1 MDLWIDTE
9 TYSPIALRNGTARYA
24 TQADVMIVTW
34 AVDDGPE
41 NCWDVT
47 SGRPMPS
54 DLYDAVMLCDR
65 ILAHN
70 AYFDRTLLEHTDWW
84 PKEFAPLE
92 KWRCVMAQLLS
103 HGLPGSLDLAC
114 KIFDIDTAASKVDG
128 KEYINLFCKPQGKK
142 KTRNTSKTHP
152 DKWREFMDYAKRDIV
167 AMRAVSKKCPK
178 WNSTPFERDLW
189 HLDQRINS
197 RGFAVDVELAHSA
210 IFMTTNA
217 KHELAQRTEEIT
229 GGAVASTT
237 QRDRLL
243 QFLLN
248 EYNVNLPDLKAA
260 TIEARLEDP
269 ELPEFAKE
277 LLRIRLQASK
287 SSTSKYKRVAETEVG
302 GRLYGTLQFAGANRT
317 QRWAGRIFQPQNLP
331 RLITQLIAEHFG
343 HTEDEFGK
351 LKKSEQKAKISEYL
365 ESGIGA
371 LKRHDADL
379 LFTNVMGLASNV
391 IRGIIVAPK
400 GKKLVIS
407 DLANIEGRKLAWL
420 ADEDWKLDAFRAFDA
435 GIGADLYRIAYARA
449 FGIRPEDVTEDQRQI
464 GKVMELA
471 LGYQG
476 GVGAFVSMVATYGI
490 DLEEL
495 ARKAWDTIPASILRD
510 AEAAWA
516 RAVSKRKT
524 LGLDR
529 KIWVVCTAL
538 TWMWRNAHPGTVAL
552 WNECEVAA
560 RNAILNP
567 NTPFP
572 VNGGKIIFDRR
583 GNWLRIRLP
592 SGRYLSY
599 PDPKLD
605 GNALHYA
612 AVSVYTK
619 SWQRVYTYGGKIVEN
634 IDQASSRDKMAYG
647 MVQAAREDY
656 RTVLTVHDEL
666 VTEQPDV
673 ERFNHADLSR
683 ILASNDPWNAGL
695 PLAAKG
701 FETYRYRK
709 D

>member
-24 TQADVMIVTW
+24 TMADVMIVTW
-34 AVDDGPE
+34 AVDDGE
-41 NCWDVT
+41 AHCWDVT

-54 DLYDAVMLCDR
+54 SLYESVMLCDR

-84 PKEFAPLE
+84 PREFAPLS

-103 HGLPGSLDLAC
+103 HGLPGSLGLAC
-114 KIFDIDTAASKVDG
+114 KIFQIPQESSKMDG
-128 KEYINLFCKPQGKK
+128 KKYMNLFCKPQGKK
-142 KTRNTSKTHP
+142 KVRNGRDTHP
-152 DKWREFMDYAKRDIV
+152 TEWREFLQYATLDIV
-167 AMRAVSKKCPK
+167 AMRAVSKACPK

-189 HLDQRINS
+189 HLDQTINS
-197 RGFAVDVELAHSA
+197 RGFAVDVELAHAA

-217 KHELAQRTEEIT
+217 KHELAQRTEELT
-229 GGAVASTT
+229 NGAVESTT
-237 QRDRLL
+237 QRNKLL
-243 QFLLN
+243 QFLLT
-248 EYNVNLPDLKAA
+248 EYGVALPDLKAK
-260 TIEARLEDP
+260 TIEDRLDDP
-269 ELPEFAKE
+269 ELPEFVKE
-277 LLRIRLQASK
+277 LLRIRLMASK

-302 GRLYGTLQFAGANRT
+302 GRLYGTLQFAAANRT
-317 QRWAGRIFQPQNLP
+317 GRWGGRIFQPQNLM
-331 RLITQLIAEHFG
+331 RLVTELVREHFNLP
-343 HTEDEFGK
+343 DLK
-351 LKKSEQKAKISEYL
+351 SVKKSHIIEYL
-365 ESGIGA
+365 ETGIAA

-379 LFTNVMGLASNV
+379 LFSNVMGLAANAMRGV
-391 IRGIIVAPK
+391 IIAPK

-420 ADEDWKLDAFRAFDA
+420 ADEEWKLEAFRKFDA

-449 FGIRPEDVTEDQRQI
+449 FGIRPEDVTDDQRQI

-490 DLEEL
+490 DLDEL
-495 ARKAWDTIPASILRD
+495 AAKAWETIPAATLRE

-524 LGLDR
+524 LGLR
-529 KIWVVCTAL
+529 REVWVVCTAL
-538 TWMWRNAHPGTVAL
+538 TWLWRNAHPNTVTL
-552 WNECEVAA
+552 WEACEVAA
-560 RNAILNP
+560 RHAILNP
-567 NTPFP
+567 GVEFP
-572 VNGGKIIFDRR
+572 VSGGKMVFDRR

-599 PDPKLD
+599 PDPKID
-605 GNALHYA
+605 GNAIHYA

-619 SWQRVYTYGGKIVEN
+619 SWQRVYTYGGKIVEK
-634 IDQASSRDKMAYG
+634 IDQASSRDKMAWG
-647 MVQAAREDY
+647 MVRAEQAGY
-656 RTVLTVHDEL
+656 PLVLTVHDEL
-666 VTEQPDV
+666 VAETKDEP
-673 ERFNHADLSR
+673 RFNHMELSK
-683 ILASNDPWNAGL
+683 ILATNDPWNVGL

>member
-24 TQADVMIVTW
+24 TMAEVMIVTW
-34 AVDDGPE
+34 AVDDGAVH
-41 NCWDVT
+41 CWDVA

-54 DLYDAVMLCDR
+54 SLYEAVMLCDR
-65 ILAHN
+65 IIAHN

-92 KWRCVMAQLLS
+92 KWRCVMVQLLS
-103 HGLPGSLDLAC
+103 HGLPGSLGLAC
-114 KIFDIDTAASKVDG
+114 KIFQVDQASSKLDG
-128 KEYINLFCKPQGKK
+128 NGFINLFCKPQGRKK
-142 KTRNTSKTHP
+142 NSRATSMTHP
-152 DKWREFMDYAKRDIV
+152 DEWRGFLNYAQLDIV
-167 AMRAVSKKCPK
+167 AMRAVSNACPK

-189 HLDQRINS
+189 HEDQRINS
-197 RGFAVDVELAHSA
+197 RGFAVDVELAAAA

-217 KHELAQRTEEIT
+217 KHELAQMTEALT
-229 GGAVASTT
+229 NGAVESTT
-237 QRDRLL
+237 QRNRLL
-243 QFLLN
+243 QYLLN
-248 EYNVNLPDLKAA
+248 EYGVTLPDLKAK

-269 ELPEFAKE
+269 ELPEHVKT
-277 LLRIRLQASK
+277 LLRFRLQASK

-331 RLITQLIAEHFG
+331 RLIIELIAKHFG
-343 HTEDEFGK
+343 IEPK
-351 LKKSEQKAKISEYL
+351 AVKKGHIVEYL
-365 ESGIGA
+365 ETGIAA

-379 LFTNVMGLASNV
+379 LFSNVMGLASNTL
-391 IRGIIVAPK
+391 RGLIVAPK

-420 ADEDWKLDAFRAFDA
+420 ADEDWKVKAFRDFDL
-435 GIGADLYRIAYARA
+435 GLGSDLYRIAYARA
-449 FGIRPEDVTEDQRQI
+449 FNIRPEDVTDDQRQI

-490 DLEEL
+490 DLDEL
-495 ARKAWDTIPASILRD
+495 AAKAWGTIPANTLRD

-516 RAVSKRKT
+516 RAVTKRKT
-524 LGLDR
+524 LGLR
-529 KIWVVCTAL
+529 REVWIVCTAL
-538 TWMWRNAHPGTVAL
+538 TWLWRNAHPNTVTL
-552 WNECEVAA
+552 WEACEVAA
-560 RNAILNP
+560 RHAILNP
-567 NTPFP
+567 GVEFP
-572 VNGGKIIFDRR
+572 VSGGKMVFDRR

-599 PDPKLD
+599 PDPKID
-605 GNALHYA
+605 GNAIHYA

-634 IDQASSRDKMAYG
+634 IDQASSRDVMAWG
-647 MVQAAREDY
+647 MIRARAAGY

-666 VTEQPDV
+666 VTEQPD
-673 ERFNHADLSR
+673 EPRYNHIELSK
-683 ILASNDPWNAGL
+683 ILATNEDWNRGL

>member
-9 TYSPIALRNGTARYA
+9 VYSPIALRNGTARYA
-24 TQADVMIVTW
+24 TQAEVMIVTW
-34 AVDDGPE
+34 AVDNGPTQ
-41 NCWDVT
+41 CWDVT
-47 SGRPMPS
+47 GGRSMPS
-54 DLYDAVMLCDR
+54 ALYEAVMLCDR
-65 ILAHN
+65 IFAHN
-70 AYFDRTLLEHTDWW
+70 SYFDRTLLEHTDWW

-103 HGLPGSLDLAC
+103 HGLPGSLGLAC
-114 KIFDIDTAASKVDG
+114 TIFRIPHESSKLDG
-128 KEYINLFCKPQGKK
+128 KAFINLFCKPQGRK
-142 KTRNTSKTHP
+142 KTRATPQTHP
-152 DKWREFMDYAKRDIV
+152 EEWRGFLEYAKLDID
-167 AMRAVSKKCPK
+167 AMRAVSNACPK
-178 WNSTPFERDLW
+178 WNSTSFERDLW

-197 RGFAVDVELAHSA
+197 RGFAVDVEFAHAA

-237 QRDRLL
+237 QRDKLL
-243 QFLLN
+243 QFLLI
-248 EYNVNLPDLKAA
+248 EYGVNLPDLKAA
-260 TIEARLEDP
+260 TIEQRLEDP

-277 LLRIRLQASK
+277 LLRIRLMASK

-331 RLITQLIAEHFG
+331 RLLTELIAEHFG
-343 HTEDEFGK
+343 IDVK
-351 LKKSEQKAKISEYL
+351 AVKKGHIVEYL
-365 ESGIGA
+365 ETGIAA

-379 LFTNVMGLASNV
+379 LFTNVMGLASNA
-391 IRGIIVAPK
+391 IRGVIVAPK

-407 DLANIEGRKLAWL
+407 DLSNIEGRKLAWL
-420 ADEDWKLDAFRAFDA
+420 ADEAWKLDAFRAFDA
-435 GIGADLYRIAYARA
+435 GTGYDMYVLAYARA
-449 FGIRPEDVTEDQRQI
+449 FGIDPKDVTPDQRQI

-476 GVGAFVSMVATYGI
+476 GVGAFVTMVATYGI
-490 DLEEL
+490 DLDEL
-495 ARKAWDTIPASILRD
+495 ARKAWETIPATTLRD

-516 RAVSKRKT
+516 RAVSKRRT
-524 LGLDR
+524 LGLKR
-529 KIWVVCTAL
+529 EVWVICTAL
-538 TWMWRNAHPGTVAL
+538 TWLWRNAHPGTVTL
-552 WNECEVAA
+552 WEACEVAA
-560 RNAILNP
+560 RHAIMNP
-567 NTPFP
+567 GTEFP
-572 VNGGKIIFDRR
+572 VSGGKMVFDRR

-599 PDPKLD
+599 PDPKID
-605 GNALHYA
+605 GDAIHYA

-634 IDQASSRDKMAYG
+634 IDQASSRDKMAWG
-647 MVQAAREDY
+647 MVRAEQVGY
-656 RTVLTVHDEL
+656 PLVLTVHDEL
-666 VTEQPDV
+666 VAETRDEP
-673 ERFNHADLSR
+673 RFNHIDLSK
-683 ILASNDPWNAGL
+683 ILATNDPWNVGL

>member
-1 MDLWIDTE
+1 MDLWIDIE
-9 TYSPIALRNGTARYA
+9 VFSPIALRNGTARYA

-34 AVDDGPE
+34 AVDDGPSKV
-41 NCWDVT
+41 WDVT
-47 SGRPMPS
+47 LGQPMP
-54 DLYDAVMLCDR
+54 DELYEAVMLCDR

-84 PKEFAPLE
+84 PKEYAPLE

-114 KIFDIDTAASKVDG
+114 KIFQIDAASSKIDG
-128 KEYINLFCKPQGKK
+128 KPFINLFCKPQGKK
-142 KTRNTSKTHP
+142 KTRATRLTHP
-152 DKWREFMDYAKRDIV
+152 EEWRGFLEYARLDID

-197 RGFAVDVELAHSA
+197 RGFAVDVELAHAA
-210 IFMTTNA
+210 IFMTTKA
-217 KHELAQRTEEIT
+217 KHELAERTEELT
-229 GGAVASTT
+229 GGEVQSTT
-237 QRDRLL
+237 QRNRLL
-243 QFLLN
+243 QYIAAEFG
-248 EYNVNLPDLKAA
+248 VTLPDLKAA
-260 TIEARLEDP
+260 TIESRLEDP
-269 ELPEFAKE
+269 ELPEYVKE

-317 QRWAGRIFQPQNLP
+317 QRWAGRIFQPQNLQ
-331 RLITQLIAEHFG
+331 RLDTELVRQHFG
-343 HTEDEFGK
+343 LPD
-351 LKKSEQKAKISEYL
+351 LKSVKKKHIQQYL
-365 ESGIGA
+365 DDGIAA

-379 LFTNVMGLASNV
+379 LFDNVMGLAANAV
-391 IRGIIVAPK
+391 RGVIVAAK
-400 GKKLVIS
+400 NKKLVVS
-407 DLANIEGRKLAWL
+407 DLSNIEGRKLAWL

-435 GIGADLYRIAYARA
+435 GIGSDLYRIAYARA
-449 FGIRPEDVTEDQRQI
+449 FGIRPEDVTDDQRQI

-495 ARKAWDTIPASILRD
+495 ARKAWDTIPAAMLQD
-510 AEAAWA
+510 AQAAWA

-524 LGLDR
+524 LGLSR
-529 KIWVVCTAL
+529 EVWVVCTAL
-538 TWMWRNAHPGTVAL
+538 TWLWRNAHPGTTAL
-552 WNECEVAA
+552 WSACETAA

-567 NTPFP
+567 GEQFP
-572 VNGGKIIFDRR
+572 VNGGKVVFDRK
-583 GNWLRIRLP
+583 GGWLRIRLP

-599 PDPKLD
+599 PDPRVE
-605 GNALHYA
+605 GNTIHYA

-634 IDQASSRDKMAYG
+634 IDQASSRDVMAYG
-647 MVQAAREDY
+647 MMRADHNAY
-656 RTVLTVHDEL
+656 STVLTVHDEL
-666 VTEQPDV
+666 VTEVPDDPSWS
-673 ERFNHADLSR
+673 EKGLSTL
-683 ILASNDPWNAGL
+683 LATNAPWNRGL

>member
-1 MDLWIDTE
+1 LDLWIDTE
-9 TYSPIALRNGTARYA
+9 VYSPIALRNGTARYA
-24 TQADVMIVTW
+24 TQCEVMIVTW
-34 AVDDGPE
+34 ALDDEPTQ
-41 NCWDVT
+41 CWDAT
-47 SGRPMPS
+47 SGYPMPAS
-54 DLYDAVMLCDR
+54 LYEAVMLCDR

-70 AYFDRTLLEHTDWW
+70 AWFDRTVLEHMDWW
-84 PKEFAPLE
+84 PSEFAPLS

-114 KIFDIDTAASKVDG
+114 KIFQIDASKSKVDG
-128 KEYINLFCKPQGKK
+128 KKFINLFCKPQGKK
-142 KTRNTSKTHP
+142 KVRNTSESHP
-152 DKWREFMDYAKRDIV
+152 DEWAGFLNYAKLDID
-167 AMRAVSKKCPK
+167 AMRAVSKACPK
-178 WNSTPFERDLW
+178 WNSSAFERDLW
-189 HLDQRINS
+189 HLDQTING
-197 RGFAVDVELAHSA
+197 RGFAVDVELAHAA

-229 GGAVASTT
+229 GGAVESTT
-237 QRDRLL
+237 QRNRLL
-243 QFLLN
+243 QFLLS
-248 EYNVNLPDLKAA
+248 EYNVALPDLKSA

-269 ELPEFAKE
+269 ELPEFVKE

-302 GRLYGTLQFAGANRT
+302 GRLYGTLQFAAALRT
-317 QRWAGRIFQPQNLP
+317 ARWGGRLFQPQNLP
-331 RLITQLIAEHFG
+331 RLQTELVADHFRIPVG
-343 HTEDEFGK
+343 AV
-351 LKKSEQKAKISEYL
+351 KKKHIVEYL
-365 ESGIGA
+365 DAGIAA

-379 LFTNVMGLASNV
+379 IFANVMGLASNA

-407 DLANIEGRKLAWL
+407 DLSNIEGRKLAWL
-420 ADEDWKLDAFRAFDA
+420 ADEDWKIAAFKAFDA
-435 GIGADLYRIAYARA
+435 GVGADLYRIAYARA
-449 FGIRPEDVTEDQRQI
+449 FGIRPEDVTDDQRQI

-495 ARKAWDTIPASILRD
+495 ARKAWETIPSNTLRD
-510 AEAAWA
+510 AESAWT

-524 LGLDR
+524 LGLSR
-529 KIWVVCTAL
+529 EVWVVCTAL
-538 TWMWRNAHPGTVAL
+538 TWLWRNAHPNTVTL
-552 WNECEVAA
+552 WEACEVAA
-560 RNAILNP
+560 RHAILNP
-567 NTPFP
+567 NTEFP
-572 VNGGKIIFDRR
+572 VSGGKMVFDRR

-599 PDPKLD
+599 PDPKIE
-605 GNALHYA
+605 GNAIHYA

-634 IDQASSRDKMAYG
+634 IDQASSRDVMAYA
-647 MVQAAREDY
+647 MVRAEKEGY
-656 RTVLTVHDEL
+656 KTVLTVHDEL
-666 VTEQPDV
+666 VTEQPDI
-673 ERFNHADLSR
+673 ERFNDKDLSR
-683 ILASNDPWNAGL
+683 ILATNETWNLGL

-701 FETYRYRK
+701 FTTYRYRK

>member
-1 MDLWIDTE
+1 LDLWIDTE
-9 TYSPIALRNGTARYA
+9 AFSPIAIRNGVARYA
-24 TQADVMIVTW
+24 TQGEITIVTW
-34 AVDDGPE
+34 AVDNEPTSR
-41 NCWDVT
+41 WDVT
-47 SGRPMPS
+47 SLTPMPFA
-54 DLYDAVMLCDR
+54 LYESVMLCDR

-70 AYFDRTLLEHTDWW
+70 AWFDRTMLEHTDWW
-84 PKEFAPLE
+84 PKEFAPLT

-103 HGLPGSLDLAC
+103 HGLPGSLGLAC
-114 KIFDIDTAASKVDG
+114 KIFQIPAASSKLDG
-128 KEYINLFCKPQGKK
+128 KKYMDLFCKPHGKK
-142 KTRNTSKTHP
+142 KLRNTSKTHP
-152 DKWREFMDYAKRDIV
+152 EEWAGFLEYASKDID
-167 AMRAVSKKCPK
+167 AMRAVSQACPK

-189 HLDQRINS
+189 HLDQTING
-197 RGFAVDVELAHSA
+197 RGFAVDVALAHAA

-229 GGAVASTT
+229 AGAVASTT
-237 QRDRLL
+237 QRDKLL
-243 QFLLN
+243 QFLLA
-248 EYNVNLPDLKAA
+248 EYNVSLPDLKAA
-260 TIEARLEDP
+260 TIEQRLEDP

-277 LLRIRLQASK
+277 LLRIRLMASK

-302 GRLYGTLQFAGANRT
+302 GRLYGTLQFAAALRT
-317 QRWAGRIFQPQNLP
+317 ARWGGRMFQPQNLP
-331 RLITQLIAEHFG
+331 RLLTEIIAEHFG
-343 HTEDEFGK
+343 IAVKEV
-351 LKKSEQKAKISEYL
+351 KKKHIIEYL
-365 ESGIGA
+365 ETGIKA
-371 LKRHDADL
+371 LKDHDADL
-379 LFTNVMGLASNV
+379 LFFNVMALASNA
-391 IRGIIVAPK
+391 IRGLIVAPK

-407 DLANIEGRKLAWL
+407 DLSNIEGRKLAWL

-435 GIGADLYRIAYARA
+435 GRGADLYRIAYARA
-449 FGIRPEDVTEDQRQI
+449 FGIRPEDVTDDQRQI

-495 ARKAWDTIPASILRD
+495 ARKAWGTIPTNTLRD

-524 LGLDR
+524 LGLSR
-529 KIWVVCTAL
+529 EVWVVCTAL
-538 TWMWRNAHPGTVAL
+538 TWMWRNAHPNTVAL
-552 WNECEVAA
+552 WGMCETAA

-567 NTPFP
+567 GVEFP
-572 VNGGKIIFDRR
+572 VNDKMVFDKR
-583 GNWLRIRLP
+583 GNWLRIKLP

-599 PDPKLD
+599 PDPKIE
-605 GNALHYA
+605 GHAIHYA

-634 IDQASSRDKMAYG
+634 IDQASSRDKMAYA
-647 MVQAAREDY
+647 MVRAEKAGY
-656 RTVLTVHDEL
+656 PIVLTVHDEL
-666 VTEQPDV
+666 VTETRNE

-683 ILASNDPWNAGL
+683 ILATNDPWNRGL

-701 FETYRYRK
+701 FETDRYRK

>member
-24 TQADVMIVTW
+24 TQAEVMIVTW
-34 AVDDGPE
+34 AVDDGTVQ
-41 NCWDVT
+41 CWDVT
-47 SGRPMPS
+47 AGRPMPLG
-54 DLYDAVMLCDR
+54 LYESVMLCDR

-114 KIFDIDTAASKVDG
+114 KIFQIDSAQSKLDG
-128 KEYINLFCKPQGKK
+128 KAFINLFCKPQGRKK
-142 KTRNTSKTHP
+142 NMRYGALTHP
-152 DKWREFMDYAKRDIV
+152 SEWGGFLEYAKLDIA
-167 AMRAVSKKCPK
+167 AMRAVSKACPK
-178 WNSTPFERDLW
+178 WNSTAFERDLW
-189 HLDQRINS
+189 HEDQDVNF
-197 RGFAVDVELAHSA
+197 RGFAVDVELAVAA

-229 GGAVASTT
+229 NGVVGSTT
-237 QRDRLL
+237 QRNKLL
-243 QFLLN
+243 QYLLD
-248 EYNVNLPDLKAA
+248 EYGVTLPDLKAA

-269 ELPEFAKE
+269 ELPEFVKE

-331 RLITQLIAEHFG
+331 RLIIELIAEHFNIEPKAVKKG
-343 HTEDEFGK
+343 H
-351 LKKSEQKAKISEYL
+351 IIEYL
-365 ESGIGA
+365 ETGIAA

-379 LFTNVMGLASNV
+379 LFSNVMGLASNAL
-391 IRGIIVAPK
+391 RGLIIAPK

-420 ADEDWKLDAFRAFDA
+420 ADEEWKLKAFSDFDL

-449 FGIRPEDVTEDQRQI
+449 FGIRPEDVTDDQRQI

-490 DLEEL
+490 DLDEL
-495 ARKAWDTIPASILRD
+495 ARKAWDTIPANTLRD
-510 AEAAWA
+510 AESAWA

-524 LGLDR
+524 LGLKR
-529 KIWVVCTAL
+529 EVWVVCTAL
-538 TWMWRNAHPGTVAL
+538 TALWRNAHPKTVEL
-552 WNECEVAA
+552 WGACEVAT

-567 NTPFP
+567 GAEFP
-572 VNGGKIIFDRR
+572 VSGGKMVFDRR

-605 GNALHYA
+605 GHTIHYA

-619 SWQRVYTYGGKIVEN
+619 SWQRVLTYGGKIVEN
-634 IDQASSRDKMAYG
+634 IDQASSRDVMAYG
-647 MVQAAREDY
+647 MMRAKAAGY

-666 VTEQPDV
+666 VTEQPDDP
-673 ERFNHADLSR
+673 RYTHMALSK
-683 ILASNDPWNAGL
+683 ILATNEDWNRGL

>member
-1 MDLWIDTE
+1 LNLWIDTE
-9 TYSPIALRNGTARYA
+9 VYSPIALRNGTARYA
-24 TQADVMIVTW
+24 TQCEVMIVTW
-34 AVDDGPE
+34 ALDDEPTK
-41 NCWDVT
+41 CWDVT
-47 SGRPMPS
+47 SPMPMP
-54 DLYDAVMLCDR
+54 DELYEAVMLCDR
-65 ILAHN
+65 ISSHN
-70 AYFDRTLLEHTDWW
+70 AWFDRTVLEHMDWW
-84 PKEFAPLE
+84 PREFAPLS

-103 HGLPGSLDLAC
+103 HGLPGSLGLAC
-114 KIFDIDTAASKVDG
+114 NIFQIDANKSKIDG
-128 KEYINLFCKPQGKK
+128 KKYINLFCKPQGKK
-142 KTRNTSKTHP
+142 KQRNTRESHP
-152 DKWREFMDYAKRDIV
+152 EEWREFLNYAKLDIDS
-167 AMRAVSKKCPK
+167 MRAVSKACPK
-178 WNSTPFERDLW
+178 WNGFEFERDLW
-189 HLDQRINS
+189 HLDQTING
-197 RGFAVDVELAHSA
+197 RGFAVDVELAHAA
-210 IFMTTNA
+210 IFMTTKS
-217 KHELAQRTEEIT
+217 KHELAERTEEIT
-229 GGAVASTT
+229 NGAVESTT
-237 QRDRLL
+237 QRNRLL
-243 QFLLN
+243 QFLLS
-248 EYNVNLPDLKAA
+248 EYNVALPDLKAA

-269 ELPEFAKE
+269 ELPEFVKE

-302 GRLYGTLQFAGANRT
+302 GRLYGTLQFAAALRT
-317 QRWAGRIFQPQNLP
+317 ARWGGRLFQPQNLP
-331 RLITQLIAEHFG
+331 RLQTELVADHFDIPVG
-343 HTEDEFGK
+343 AV
-351 LKKSEQKAKISEYL
+351 KKKHIVEYL
-365 ESGIGA
+365 EAGIAA

-379 LFTNVMGLASNV
+379 IFGNVMGLASNA

-407 DLANIEGRKLAWL
+407 DLSNIEGRKLAWL

-435 GIGADLYRIAYARA
+435 GQGADLYRIAYARA
-449 FGIRPEDVTEDQRQI
+449 FGIRPEDVTDDQRQI

-495 ARKAWDTIPASILRD
+495 ARKAWQTIPSNTLRD

-524 LGLDR
+524 LGLSR
-529 KIWVVCTAL
+529 EVWVVCTAL
-538 TWMWRNAHPGTVAL
+538 TWLWRNAHPNTTTL
-552 WNECEVAA
+552 WEACEVAA
-560 RNAILNP
+560 RHAILNP
-567 NTPFP
+567 NTEFP
-572 VNGGKIIFDRR
+572 VSGGKMVFDRR

-605 GNALHYA
+605 GNAIHYA

-634 IDQASSRDKMAYG
+634 IDQASSRDVMAYA
-647 MVQAAREDY
+647 MIRAEKEEY
-656 RTVLTVHDEL
+656 KTVLTVHDEL

-673 ERFNHADLSR
+673 ERFNDKDLSR
-683 ILASNDPWNAGL
+683 ILATNETWNLGL

-701 FETYRYRK
+701 FTTYRYRK